1 MTLPAPETLDREKDK
16 LYLTDAE
23 LIRRL
28 GVPDKTLRRILPG
41 LENIYAFPKKQP
53 LFGGRRFWP
62 AVEAWLYKHNGLMV
76 DPSDLTPGRKRNV
89 R

>member
-1 MTLPAPETLDREKDK
+1 MTQPAPETLDREKDK

-28 GVPDKTLRRILPG
+28 GVPEKTMRNLLPG
-41 LENIYAFPKKQP
+41 LETKYAFPRKQP
-53 LFGGRRFWP
+53 LFGGRRYWP
-62 AVEAWLYKHNGLMV
+62 AVKAWLDKHNGLMV
-76 DPSDLTPGRKRNV
+76 DANPPRRERNV